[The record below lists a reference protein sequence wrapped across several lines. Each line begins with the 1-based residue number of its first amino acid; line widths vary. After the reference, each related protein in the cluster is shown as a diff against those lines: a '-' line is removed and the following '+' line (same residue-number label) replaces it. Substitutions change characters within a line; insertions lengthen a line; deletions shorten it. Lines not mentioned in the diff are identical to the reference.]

1 MYVNTTRQRKRT
13 GRGKEIFLKHL
24 GDLGHFKET
33 QDLLLLTYY
42 NHWRFERP
50 CGAKII
56 SHSARMRTPRRT
68 EAACVDETPIINLK
82 SPLLLNNVIHM
93 IIVPTHKW
101 HQNLDATLSF
111 CAMTFQVKIPGC
123 GFLVVI
129 LDWTKLCSKVKKR
142 CLGLKKWE
150 KFKSWLIEYIKFN
163 EFG

>member
-1 MYVNTTRQRKRT
+1 LKVETRLNRWSPQIQRAMYVNTTRQRKRS

-42 NHWRFERP
+42 NYWRFERP

-82 SPLLLNNVIHM
+82 SPLLLNNFIHM

-101 HQNLDATLSF
+101 HQNLDA
-111 CAMTFQVKIPGC
+111 MTFLVKIPGC

-129 LDWTKLCSKVKKR
+129 LDWTKLFSKVKKKMFR
-142 CLGLKKWE
+142 
-150 KFKSWLIEYIKFN
+150 IK
-163 EFG
+163 EVGEI